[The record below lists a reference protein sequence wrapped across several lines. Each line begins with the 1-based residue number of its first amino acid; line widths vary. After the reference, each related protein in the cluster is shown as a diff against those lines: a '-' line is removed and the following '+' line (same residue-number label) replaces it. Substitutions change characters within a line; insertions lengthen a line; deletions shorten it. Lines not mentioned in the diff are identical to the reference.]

1 MNKAVFSLCRF
12 GVGPKIGE
20 YNSITD
26 PLDWALKQLLME
38 PDTSKFKKLP
48 NTQEM
53 LKLTA
58 QYRSAQKDDKKNNMM
73 MEGSSQAVKKEMQE
87 ASRKQFSSHIHQSI
101 TTKTPVLEKLALFW
115 GNHFTVSSANNKIRP
130 IVTSYQREV
139 IYPNLSGSF
148 KDLLFAAETHPAM
161 LMYLNNDVSIGE
173 NSKFGRRRNRGLNE
187 NLAREI
193 LELHTLG
200 TSGGYSLE
208 DIKSLAKILTG
219 WTVTRR
225 GSPKKTGKTAFSDLM
240 HEPGK
245 HELLGK
251 IYGRKGGK
259 QLYQALDDIAHH
271 PNTAKFIAGKLAT
284 HYISDEPEQ
293 KLVDAIAQTFLETN
307 GHLPSIHAKTFE
319 LALENPQPFTKARDH
334 YSYVIAVTRAMGY
347 KAKYAK
353 KIHQVLNDMGQ
364 IPFNAPGPDGWPDS
378 EENWISPQGLMRRI
392 SFAQEVA
399 RVQRNKDARSLMD
412 DLFADSLSSMTR
424 QHVRRAESP
433 MQGLVL
439 ALASPEF
446 NYV

>member
-12 GVGPKIGE
+12 GVGPMSGE
-20 YNSITD
+20 HHTIAAD
-26 PLDWALKQLLME
+26 PLDWALKQLLEE
-38 PDTSKFKKLP
+38 PDTSKFKNLP
-48 NTQEM
+48 NTQDM
-53 LKLTA
+53 LKLSA
-58 QYRSAQKDDKKNNMM
+58 EYRSAKKTDKNDNMM
-73 MEGSSQAVKKEMQE
+73 IDSAKDIKLTQQEML
-87 ASRKQFSSHIHQSI
+87 RKQFSSHIQQSI

-130 IVTSYQREV
+130 IVASFQREA

-161 LMYLNNDVSIGE
+161 LMYLNNDVSVGE
-173 NSKFGRRRNRGLNE
+173 NSKLGRRRDRGLNE

-193 LELHTLG
+193 LELHSLG

-219 WTVTRR
+219 WTVARR
-225 GSPKKTGKTAFSDLM
+225 GNSKAGTTAFVGAM

-245 HELLGK
+245 HELLGQ
-251 IYGRKGGK
+251 IYGQKNGK
-259 QLYQALDDIAHH
+259 QLYMALDDIAHH
-271 PNTAKFIAGKLAT
+271 PNTAKFVAKKLAT

-293 KLVDAIAQTFLETN
+293 KAIDAIAQSFMETG

-319 LALENPQPFTKARDH
+319 LALEYGQPFTKARDH
-334 YSYVIAVTRAMGY
+334 YSYVIAVTRAIGI
-347 KAKYAK
+347 KARYAK
-353 KIHQVLNDMGQ
+353 KIHQILNDMGQ
-364 IPFNAPGPDGWPDS
+364 IPFNAPGPDGWPDK
-378 EENWISPQGLMRRI
+378 EEDWISPQGLMRRI

-399 RVQRNKDARSLMD
+399 KVQRKRDARALMD
-412 DLFADSLSSMTR
+412 DVFADGLSDMTR